1 MRSGGRFSVDPRRV
15 VHETIDG
22 ETIIIQLETGTY
34 YSLGGS
40 AAGIWELVAKGLTSD
55 EIVDEL
61 GHSYDE
67 SPERLA
73 DAITGLIRELVQED
87 LVEDA
92 DVDAPQAAPPR
103 SNGSNGKS
111 GFEPPTL
118 QKYTD
123 MQYFLLLDPIHEVE
137 DAGWP
142 HQKEKGAT

>member
-40 AAGIWELVAKGLTSD
+40 AADIWELVAKGLSID
-55 EIVDEL
+55 EVVDQL
-61 GHSYDE
+61 GHTYEE
-67 SPERLA
+67 SSDRLA
-73 DAITGLIRELVQED
+73 EATADLVRELVQED
-87 LVEDA
+87 LVQDA
-92 DVDAPQAAPPR
+92 DGDAVAPLPAV
-103 SNGSNGKS
+103 NGNGDRPA
-111 GFEPPTL
+111 FQPPTL

-142 HQKEKGAT
+142 HQKEQGAA

>member
-1 MRSGGRFSVDPRRV
+1 MASGGRFSVDPRRV

-40 AAGIWELVAKGLTSD
+40 AASIWELVAKGLSTD
-55 EIVDEL
+55 EVVEQL
-61 GHSYDE
+61 ERSYEE

-73 DAITGLIRELVQED
+73 EATADLVHELVQEK
-87 LVEDA
+87 LVQEAEA
-92 DVDAPQAAPPR
+92 DAAPSDLPEG
-103 SNGSNGKS
+103 NGNGGRA
-111 GFEPPTL
+111 GFEQPTL

-142 HQKEKGAT
+142 HQKEQGAA